1 MMLLDAVCALV
12 LGAFGATAV
21 IRMARGIRAT
31 RIAPVAVPA
40 TARSISVIVPVLD
53 EAARIERCLHGL
65 RAAGAEVGEILVVD
79 GGSRDGT
86 LDCVRRAAANDARVR
101 IIDASPVPVGWN
113 GKAWGLDVGLRAAD
127 PQAHWIATVDADV
140 IPTGGLF
147 SAMAAHARARNV
159 AALSVAARQL
169 LGTPLMAI
177 VHPAMLAT
185 LVYRFGLPGREAT
198 RVADVQ
204 ASGQCF
210 LAERALLIAHG
221 AFANV
226 RASRCEDVTLA
237 RSLVA
242 AGTPVGFYEAGDL
255 VSVQMYADA
264 RETWRNWP
272 RSLTLRDRFAPFGG
286 WAGLTEVA
294 LVQAAPLPL
303 VVGLAFAHA
312 GATLTFAVAAML
324 VCVRIGVLCG
334 AARAYVQRP
343 WSYWFSPLADVPA
356 TVALF
361 ASALRRRHT
370 WRGRELILAEP
381 QR

>member
-1 MMLLDAVCALV
+1 
-12 LGAFGATAV
+12 
-21 IRMARGIRAT
+21 
-31 RIAPVAVPA
+31 
-40 TARSISVIVPVLD
+40 
-53 EAARIERCLHGL
+53 
-65 RAAGAEVGEILVVD
+65 
-79 GGSRDGT
+79 
-86 LDCVRRAAANDARVR
+86 
-101 IIDASPVPVGWN
+101 
-113 GKAWGLDVGLRAAD
+113 
-127 PQAHWIATVDADV
+127 
-140 IPTGGLF
+140 
-147 SAMAAHARARNV
+147 
-159 AALSVAARQL
+159 
-169 LGTPLMAI
+169 
-177 VHPAMLAT
+177 
-185 LVYRFGLPGREAT
+185 
-198 RVADVQ
+198 VQ

-210 LAERALLIAHG
+210 LATRTLLCAHG

-303 VVGLAFAHA
+303 VLGLALAHGTA
-312 GATLTFAVAAML
+312 ALTFAVAAML
-324 VCVRIGVLCG
+324 VCVRAGVLCG
-334 AARAYVQRP
+334 AARAYVQRS
-343 WSYWFSPLADVPA
+343 WCYWLSPLADVPV

-370 WRGRELILAEP
+370 WRGRELLLAET
-381 QR
+381 QQ

>member
-1 MMLLDAVCALV
+1 
-12 LGAFGATAV
+12 
-21 IRMARGIRAT
+21 
-31 RIAPVAVPA
+31 
-40 TARSISVIVPVLD
+40 
-53 EAARIERCLHGL
+53 
-65 RAAGAEVGEILVVD
+65 
-79 GGSRDGT
+79 
-86 LDCVRRAAANDARVR
+86 
-101 IIDASPVPVGWN
+101 
-113 GKAWGLDVGLRAAD
+113 
-127 PQAHWIATVDADV
+127 
-140 IPTGGLF
+140 
-147 SAMAAHARARNV
+147 MAAHARVRNV
-159 AALSVAARQL
+159 AALSVATRQL

-177 VHPAMLAT
+177 VHPALLAT
-185 LVYRFGLPGREAT
+185 LVYRFGLPGSEAM
-198 RVADVQ
+198 RVSDVQ

-221 AFANV
+221 AFGNV

-255 VSVQMYADA
+255 VSVRMYANA

-286 WAGLTEVA
+286 WAGLTEVM

-303 VVGLAFAHA
+303 ALGLALAHA
-312 GATLTFAVAAML
+312 TASLTFAVAAIL
-324 VCVRIGVLCG
+324 VCVRAGVLFG

-343 WSYWFSPLADVPA
+343 WTYWLSPLADVPVA
-356 TVALF
+356 LALF

-370 WRGRELILAEP
+370 WRGRDLVLAET